1 MALSASL
8 SAMRMRQ
15 SLAEI
20 EHAFVE
26 EIDQRR
32 ELDEQRRRE
41 AILRAQRRQVE
52 RRNQRGRMRFFIL
65 VLALLGTAV
74 GVTIAMFQVLYLVMG

>member
-1 MALSASL
+1 
-8 SAMRMRQ
+8 MRMRQ
-15 SLAEI
+15 SLAEL

-26 EIDQRR
+26 EISERR

-41 AILRAQRRQVE
+41 AILRGQRRQVE
-52 RRNQRGRMRFFIL
+52 RRNKRGRTRFFLL

>member
-1 MALSASL
+1 
-8 SAMRMRQ
+8 MRMRQ

-26 EIDQRR
+26 EAEERR

-41 AILRAQRRQVE
+41 AVLRSHRRQVE
-52 RRNQRGRMRFFIL
+52 KRNRHGTMRFALL

-74 GVTIAMFQVLYLVMG
+74 GVTVAMFQVLYLMMG